1 MIDIH
6 THILYGVDDG
16 AKNLVEALDL
26 LEEAEKVGFTKI
38 IFTSHYMEDYYN
50 VAKISREK
58 ILAEIDNTKTS
69 NIDLYL
75 GNEILLNDNI
85 MENLNNKKIVTLNN
99 SRYVLIEL
107 PFNTKPINLMDV
119 VFFMT
124 SNNLVPILAHP
135 ERYIYFYKNLE
146 IYEELVRNGVLL
158 QVNFGSFDEQY
169 GRRAKIIAEAL
180 LKSNLVHFIA
190 TDVHREGLYS
200 KIPEIVNYLE
210 KLVGKEKINQLT
222 TINPG
227 LVIGDKEIEVEEYKN
242 IRMNLLEKIKINK

>member
-1 MIDIH
+1 
-6 THILYGVDDG
+6 
-16 AKNLVEALDL
+16 
-26 LEEAEKVGFTKI
+26 
-38 IFTSHYMEDYYN
+38 
-50 VAKISREK
+50 
-58 ILAEIDNTKTS
+58 
-69 NIDLYL
+69 
-75 GNEILLNDNI
+75 

-119 VFFMT
+119 VFLMT

-135 ERYIYFYKNLE
+135 ERYIYFYKNPE

-200 KIPEIVNYLE
+200 EIPEIVNYLE

-227 LVIGDKEIEVEEYKN
+227 LVIEDKEIEVEEYKA
-242 IRMNLLEKIKINK
+242 IRMNLLEKMKINK